1 MRKWLNSSF
10 RRKLMA
16 AFLAV
21 GVIPLLTCTVLM
33 LNVFRISLAQ
43 EAEETAVSQLNT
55 IVGDMERLIRSC
67 EDAMAALRHNQG
79 IAQALTSRPQEERQ
93 AIYNTL

>member
-43 EAEETAVSQLNT
+43 EAEETAVSQPGSYT
-55 IVGDMERLIRSC
+55 H
-67 EDAMAALRHNQG
+67 LRAHQ
-79 IAQALTSRPQEERQ
+79 SP
-93 AIYNTL
+93 